1 MMAAR
6 DKKRHYLDPQPPSDS
21 NNPNK
26 KPKLQ
31 NFPSYLET
39 PNLSPKLKLL
49 CEIIATTPSASVEK
63 LLDETGIRVSREDVE
78 QILKLSYSFP
88 GPAVKFF
95 RWSGRQLSDK
105 LSPYAWNLVVDLL
118 GKNSLFD
125 AMWDAIKSMRRTSM
139 VSLATFA
146 SVFSSYVMVDRVKD
160 VIMTFDVMD
169 QYGVARDIIALN
181 SLLSAICQGGRTTS
195 AVEFLRIAKERIRPD
210 TDTYAILLEGWETEG
225 DKVGARGTF
234 SDMVCEIG
242 WNPQNVPAYTSFLCT
257 LVKGRAGVDEA
268 IKFFV
273 TMIERGC
280 CPGIKFFEVAMEEC
294 LRTCD
299 VRAAEFLW
307 ESMLKICV
315 KPDISMYNNMIALYC
330 YSNKIDAA
338 KSIFDDMVCN
348 GAFPDTQTY
357 NIMFQFFLKIRKLRE
372 ASVLFKEMIKN
383 ECIPNQANCI
393 AAIRNF
399 MDAGEVYMAIKV
411 WKCMLDN
418 HDSDLEE
425 TGNFLVVGLRDLDMI
440 PEAVKYAELM
450 IEKGIRLASSS
461 MSKLKQR
468 LYKAGKESV
477 YEDLSKKWK
486 AN

>member
-315 KPDISMYNNMIALYC
+315 KPDI
-330 YSNKIDAA
+330 
-338 KSIFDDMVCN
+338 
-348 GAFPDTQTY
+348 T
-357 NIMFQFFLKIRKLRE
+357 
-372 ASVLFKEMIKN
+372 
-383 ECIPNQANCI
+383 
-393 AAIRNF
+393 IRNF